1 MGADAPADPEATRQ
15 HPAVD
20 PSSVRTPRPE
30 EPERPELEPRQ
41 ARPGPE
47 RREDV
52 DPASLTTEME
62 PINEEIQK
70 RRAVDHTLARFS
82 AVHDELAEEE
92 RQRRDKRR
100 KLQRFLRF
108 LPWFSDDDDDWD
120 SLGAEPIGEADND
133 DADDPQ
139 VAEQREKHRRRRHQ
153 IELGAKVGAIAA
165 AGVVFLATGVGW
177 GAIKLVDHKFQQ
189 VAALDENSSAILER
203 DRQYNDE
210 NFLLVGSDSRA
221 GATSSEGVGTAN
233 QVEGARSDTVMVAH
247 IPADRK
253 RVVVVSFPRD
263 LEVDR
268 PACEAWDSKT
278 NRYTGKQVAVAKA
291 VKLNTAYE
299 VGGPRCVT
307 KLVQQLSGLRINH
320 FVGIDFQG
328 FKTMVDAV
336 SGVEICVA
344 RPIRDDELGV
354 VIPNAGR
361 QTISGD
367 AALSFVRARKVQ
379 GELKTDYERIQ
390 RQQRFLSALLRRAM
404 SGQVLLDPA
413 KMNRFLNAFASATF
427 GENISVDQLLPL
439 AQSLQGLDPGRV
451 SFLTMPHQ
459 TQESGTGDSK
469 VFHELPDLGD
479 AKKLFQAII
488 DGTPL
493 AGEGATPPNGQ
504 QAPPAAPTGDNSGD
518 GGQHPMKI
526 QVLNGGST
534 KSRIATT
541 TADALRKQGFEVVR
555 VDNAPE
561 QVPHTLIRFGAPGQA
576 VARALAA
583 AVPGATLQQDPSMG
597 GAVVLTLGPEF
608 DGKVVTPTSPSSASG
623 QAQGQPS
630 EPGNVSAVNGA
641 DASCTS

>member
-1 MGADAPADPEATRQ
+1 MGADASADAELTRQ
-15 HPAVD
+15 QPPVD
-20 PSSVRTPRPE
+20 MGSVRTPRPE
-30 EPERPELEPRQ
+30 EAAPGRSE
-41 ARPGPE
+41 RPGPE

-52 DPASLTTEME
+52 DPASLTTELE

-70 RRAVDHTLARFS
+70 RREVDHTLARFS

-92 RQRRDKRR
+92 RLRRDKRR
-100 KLQRFLRF
+100 KFQRFLRF
-108 LPWFSDDDDDWD
+108 LPWFSEEDDDWD
-120 SLGAEPIGEADND
+120 SLGAEPKGEAED
-133 DADDPQ
+133 DESADPE
-139 VAEQREKHRRRRHQ
+139 VAEQGERRGRRRSQ
-153 IELGAKVGAIAA
+153 VELGAKIGAVAA
-165 AGVVFLATGVGW
+165 AGVVFLATGIGW
-177 GAIKLVDHKFQQ
+177 GAITLVDHKFQR
-189 VAALDENSSAILER
+189 VASLDENSSAIVEPV
-203 DRQYNDE
+203 RQESDE
-210 NFLLVGSDSRA
+210 NFLLAGSDTRA
-221 GATSSEGVGTAN
+221 GAPASEGVGTADEV
-233 QVEGARSDTVMVAH
+233 QGARSDTVMVAH

-278 NRYTGKQVAVAKA
+278 DRYTGKQVPEAKG

-336 SGVEICVA
+336 GGVEMCVA
-344 RPIRDDELGV
+344 RPIKDDELGV

-379 GELKTDYERIQ
+379 GEQKTDYERIQ
-390 RQQRFLSALLRRAM
+390 RQQRFLSALLRKAM
-404 SGQVLLDPA
+404 SMQVLLDPA

-427 GENISVDQLLPL
+427 GENVSVDQLLPL
-439 AQSLQGLDPGRV
+439 AQSLQGLEAGRV
-451 SFLTMPHQ
+451 DFLTMPHQ
-459 TQESGTGDSK
+459 TQESGTGDAK
-469 VFHELPDLGD
+469 TFHELPKLDE
-479 AKKLFQAII
+479 AKALFQAVI

-493 AGEGATPPNGQ
+493 PGEGATPPAAQ
-504 QAPPAAPTGDNSGD
+504 SPSAPSAPGGDNSGAGD
-518 GGQHPMKI
+518 RNPMKI

-534 KSRIATT
+534 KVRIAST

-555 VDNAPE
+555 VDNSPE
-561 QVPHTLIRFGAPGQA
+561 QVPHTLIRFSSAGQA
-576 VARALAA
+576 VAQALAV

-597 GAVVLTLGPEF
+597 SAVVLLLGPEF
-608 DGKVVTPTSPSSASG
+608 DGKVTTPTSPAAASG
-623 QAQGQPS
+623 APSQPS
-630 EPGNVSAVNGA
+630 VPGDVSAVNGA
-641 DASCTS
+641 DASCAS